1 MMTFGIPRELR
12 AHEKRVGALPFLVK
26 EIIKHGHEVFVET
39 GAGEYCEAL
48 DSQYERVGAQ
58 IVPSSEKLYSLA
70 DIILKIREHQPVE
83 LELIRPDQIFFSF
96 FHFVSNTELV
106 KTLAGKG
113 CTCLSYEFV
122 EDQQGRKP
130 LLQPISRIAG
140 QLAVLNGA
148 HYLQKHTSGRGIVL
162 GRVTGS
168 PPAQVTILG
177 AGNVGKQAAIT
188 AANLGARVIILD
200 TDYSKLLELDTL
212 GHPNI
217 SSIISTDDNIKDLL
231 PITDLLIS
239 CIQVPQKPTPKLVSP
254 EMVKTMRQGS
264 VIVDVDI
271 DLGGSIETSKIT
283 NHDNPTFVVD
293 GIVHYGVSNITAV
306 VPKIASQ
313 AFSAALMPYLVKI
326 AEQGLE
332 KSVLSD
338 DGLSKGISIYRGH
351 VVNESLAQL
360 TGLPNTEL
368 SEKIL
373 DLNNLPK

>member
-1 MMTFGIPRELR
+1 MTFGIPRELR
-12 AHEKRVGALPFLVK
+12 IHEKRVGALPFVVK
-26 EIIKHGHEVFVET
+26 EIIKNGHEVLVET

-58 IVPSSEKLYSLA
+58 IVPSSEKLYSMA
-70 DIILKIREHQPVE
+70 DVILKIREHQPVE
-83 LELIRPDQIFFSF
+83 LELIRPEQIFFSF
-96 FHFVSNTELV
+96 FHFINNPELV

-122 EDQQGRKP
+122 EDDHKRKP

-168 PPAQVTILG
+168 PPAHVTILG

-200 TDYSKLLELDTL
+200 VDYSKLLELDTL
-212 GHPNI
+212 GYPNI
-217 SSIISTDDNIKDLL
+217 SSIISTDENIKELL

-239 CIQVPQKPTPKLVSP
+239 CIQVPQQPTPKLVSP
-254 EMVKTMRQGS
+254 EMVKTMRAGS

-283 NHDNPTFVVD
+283 HHDNPTFVVD

-313 AFSAALMPYLVKI
+313 AFSAALMPFLLKI
-326 AEQGLE
+326 SEKGLE
-332 KSVLSD
+332 KAVLED
-338 DGLSKGISIYRGH
+338 PGLAKGMSIYKGH
-351 VVNESLAQL
+351 VVNESLAES
-360 TGLPNTEL
+360 TGLPMTNL
-368 SEKIL
+368 SEKIKN
-373 DLNNLPK
+373 LNNLS